1 MKLKNKSGLTLVEM
15 LCCVVVM
22 LLVSIGMVNGVS
34 LAVRNYESSL
44 MSSESQVLCSTL
56 TNLVSDELRYSGP
69 VEWEAN
75 PIRFYSR
82 TYGSK
87 CVFSQNDSNQVT
99 LNEIQLDGTPA
110 QRGYKLLPNRSYHF
124 GMRAS
129 VTLSKAAGKEN
140 TFSVIILVTDSKDRE
155 LARNEFEVEKL
166 NQEAQI
172 NGNQSS

>member
-56 TNLVSDELRYSGP
+56 TNLVSDELRYSGA
-69 VEWEAN
+69 VNWETT

-82 TYGSK
+82 TYGSE
-87 CVFSQNDSNQVT
+87 CIFSQNDSKQVT
-99 LNEIQLDGTPA
+99 LNEIQRDGTPA
-110 QRGYKLLPNRSYHF
+110 QRGYKLLPNRSYHL

-129 VTLSKAAGKEN
+129 VILSKAKDN
-140 TFSVIILVTDSKDRE
+140 IFSVTILVTDSKDLE
-155 LARNEFEVEKL
+155 LAQNVFEVEKL

>member
-56 TNLVSDELRYSGP
+56 TNLVSDELRYSGA
-69 VEWEAN
+69 VDWEAA

-82 TYGSK
+82 TYGSE
-87 CVFSQNDSNQVT
+87 CIFSQNDSKQVT
-99 LNEIQLDGTPA
+99 LNEIQRDGTPA
-110 QRGYKLLPNRSYHF
+110 QRGYKLLPNRSYHL
-124 GMRAS
+124 GLRAS
-129 VTLSKAAGKEN
+129 VTLSKAKDN
-140 TFSVIILVTDSKDRE
+140 IFSVTILVTDSKDRE
-155 LARNEFEVEKL
+155 LAQNVFEVEKL

>member
-56 TNLVSDELRYSGP
+56 TNLVSDELRYSGA
-69 VEWEAN
+69 VDWEAA

-82 TYGSK
+82 TYGSE
-87 CVFSQNDSNQVT
+87 CIFSQNDSKQVT
-99 LNEIQLDGTPA
+99 LNEIQRDGTPA
-110 QRGYKLLPNRSYHF
+110 QRGYKLLPNRSYHL

-129 VTLSKAAGKEN
+129 VTLSKAKDN
-140 TFSVIILVTDSKDRE
+140 IFSVTILVMDSKDRE
-155 LARNEFEVEKL
+155 LAQNVFEVEKL

>member
-69 VEWEAN
+69 VEWDKE

-110 QRGYKLLPNRSYHF
+110 QRGYKLLPNRSYSF

-129 VTLSKAAGKEN
+129 VTLSKAKDN
-140 TFSVIILVTDSKDRE
+140 TFSVTILVTDSKGRE
-155 LARNEFEVEKL
+155 LAKNEFEVEKL
-166 NQEAQI
+166 NPEAQ
-172 NGNQSS
+172 NNENQSS

>member
-69 VEWEAN
+69 VKWDEN

-82 TYGSK
+82 TYGSQ
-87 CVFSQNDSNQVT
+87 CIFSQNDSNQVT

-110 QRGYKLLPNRSYHF
+110 QRGYKLLPNRSYHL

-129 VTLSKAAGKEN
+129 VTLAKAAGKDN
-140 TFSVIILVTDSKDRE
+140 TFSVTVLVMDSKDRE

-166 NQEAQI
+166 NPEAQS
-172 NGNQSS
+172 NENK

>member
-56 TNLVSDELRYSGP
+56 TNLVSDELRYSGA
-69 VEWEAN
+69 VDWEAY

-82 TYGSK
+82 TYGSE
-87 CVFSQNDSNQVT
+87 CIFSQNDSKQVT
-99 LNEIQLDGTPA
+99 LNEIQRDGTPA
-110 QRGYKLLPNRSYHF
+110 QRGYKLLPNRSYHL
-124 GMRAS
+124 GLRAS
-129 VTLSKAAGKEN
+129 VTLSKAKDN
-140 TFSVIILVTDSKDRE
+140 IFSVTILVTDSKDRE

>member
-69 VEWEAN
+69 VEWN
-75 PIRFYSR
+75 KDPIRFYSR

-87 CVFSQNDSNQVT
+87 CIFSQNDSNQVT
-99 LNEIQLDGTPA
+99 LNEIQRDGNPA
-110 QRGYKLLPNRSYHF
+110 QRGYKLLPNRSYHL
-124 GMRAS
+124 GMRAN
-129 VTLSKAAGKEN
+129 VTLAKAAGKDN
-140 TFSVIILVTDSKDRE
+140 TFSVTILVTDSKDRE

-166 NQEAQI
+166 NPEAQT
-172 NGNQSS
+172 NEDQTS

>member
-56 TNLVSDELRYSGP
+56 TNLVSDELRYSGA
-69 VEWEAN
+69 VNWEAD

-82 TYGSK
+82 TYGSEYI
-87 CVFSQNDSNQVT
+87 FSQNDSKQVT
-99 LNEIQLDGTPA
+99 LNEIQRDGTPA
-110 QRGYKLLPNRSYHF
+110 QRGYKLLPNRSYHL
-124 GMRAS
+124 GLRAS
-129 VTLSKAAGKEN
+129 VTLSKAKDN
-140 TFSVIILVTDSKDRE
+140 IFSVTILVTDSKDRE
-155 LARNEFEVEKL
+155 LAQNVFEVEKL

>member
-56 TNLVSDELRYSGP
+56 TNLVSDELRYSGA
-69 VEWEAN
+69 VNWEAA

-82 TYGSK
+82 TYGSE
-87 CVFSQNDSNQVT
+87 CIFSQNDSKQVT
-99 LNEIQLDGTPA
+99 LNEIQRDGTPA
-110 QRGYKLLPNRSYHF
+110 QRGYKLLPNRSYHL
-124 GMRAS
+124 GMRAN
-129 VTLSKAAGKEN
+129 VTLSKAKDN
-140 TFSVIILVTDSKDRE
+140 IFSVTILVTDSKNRE

-172 NGNQSS
+172 NGNQSP

>member
-44 MSSESQVLCSTL
+44 MFSESQVLCSTL
-56 TNLVSDELRYSGP
+56 TNLVSDELRYSGA
-69 VEWEAN
+69 VNWEAA

-82 TYGSK
+82 TYGSE
-87 CVFSQNDSNQVT
+87 CIFSQNDSKQVT
-99 LNEIQLDGTPA
+99 LNEIQRDGTPA
-110 QRGYKLLPNRSYHF
+110 QRGYKLLPNRSYHL

-129 VTLSKAAGKEN
+129 VILSKAKDN
-140 TFSVIILVTDSKDRE
+140 IFSVTILVTDSKDRE
-155 LARNEFEVEKL
+155 LARNVFEVEKL

>member
-56 TNLVSDELRYSGP
+56 TNLVSDELRYSGA
-69 VEWEAN
+69 VNWEEA

-82 TYGSK
+82 TYGSE
-87 CVFSQNDSNQVT
+87 CIFSQNDSKQVT
-99 LNEIQLDGTPA
+99 LNEIQRDGTPA
-110 QRGYKLLPNRSYHF
+110 QRGYKLLPNRSYHL

-129 VTLSKAAGKEN
+129 VTLSKAKDN
-140 TFSVIILVTDSKDRE
+140 IFSVTILVTDSKDRE
-155 LARNEFEVEKL
+155 LARNVFEVEKL

>member
-56 TNLVSDELRYSGP
+56 TNLVSDELRYSGA
-69 VEWEAN
+69 VNWEAY

-82 TYGSK
+82 TYGSE
-87 CVFSQNDSNQVT
+87 CIFSQNDSKQVT
-99 LNEIQLDGTPA
+99 LNEIQRDGTPA
-110 QRGYKLLPNRSYHF
+110 QRGYKLLPNRSYHL

-129 VTLSKAAGKEN
+129 VTLSKAKDN
-140 TFSVIILVTDSKDRE
+140 IFSVTILVTDSKDRE
-155 LARNEFEVEKL
+155 LARNVFEVEKL

>member
-1 MKLKNKSGLTLVEM
+1 MKLKDKSGLTLVEM

-56 TNLVSDELRYSGP
+56 TNLVSDELRYSGA
-69 VEWEAN
+69 VDWEAN

-82 TYGSK
+82 TYGSE
-87 CVFSQNDSNQVT
+87 CIFSQNDSKQVT
-99 LNEIQLDGTPA
+99 LNEIQRDGTPA
-110 QRGYKLLPNRSYHF
+110 QRGYKLLPNRSYHL
-124 GMRAS
+124 GLRAS
-129 VTLSKAAGKEN
+129 VTLSKAKDN
-140 TFSVIILVTDSKDRE
+140 IFSVTILVTDSKDRE

>member
-56 TNLVSDELRYSGP
+56 TNLVSDELRYSGA
-69 VEWEAN
+69 VNWEAD

-82 TYGSK
+82 TYGSE
-87 CVFSQNDSNQVT
+87 CIFSQSDSKQVT
-99 LNEIQLDGTPA
+99 LNEIQRDGTPA
-110 QRGYKLLPNRSYHF
+110 QRGYKLLPNRSYHL

-129 VTLSKAAGKEN
+129 VTLSKAKDN
-140 TFSVIILVTDSKDRE
+140 IFSVTILVTDSKDRE
-155 LARNEFEVEKL
+155 LARNVFEVEKL